1 MYSHEVAMYYGSYN
15 AVKRAV
21 FIQGNMLWWNSSFI
35 CMCVCLMVSVLAMQC
50 VSVFFFF
57 VHEIQVALL
66 LFLVVFVYKSFNR
79 CIYSFRSSFWVWNFP
94 SSFGKMQHSL
104 THTLKR
110 KHKPYARV
118 EVAQVFW
125 QTSIPLMRSRL
136 SRLIQNVIKI
146 MWILNTRVAFD
157 LAELQTIWNI
167 DGANTE
173 RYCDYVQSVALES
186 ANHSSDHCLWW
197 CFWCF
202 CWKNISNRKKNGN
215 IHTYLQ
221 T

>member
-1 MYSHEVAMYYGSYN
+1 
-15 AVKRAV
+15 
-21 FIQGNMLWWNSSFI
+21 
-35 CMCVCLMVSVLAMQC
+35 
-50 VSVFFFF
+50 
-57 VHEIQVALL
+57 
-66 LFLVVFVYKSFNR
+66 
-79 CIYSFRSSFWVWNFP
+79 
-94 SSFGKMQHSL
+94 
-104 THTLKR
+104 
-110 KHKPYARV
+110 
-118 EVAQVFW
+118 
-125 QTSIPLMRSRL
+125 MRSRL

-202 CWKNISNRKKNGN
+202 CWKNISNRKKMPTST
-215 IHTYLQ
+215 HTCKPKMPTNFSNWLSFSRLFSLQ
-221 T
+221 WNTSFIYFSRSFTFRCFSLSFHSLIRHLWLEQ